1 MKKTLPLLLAATLA
15 GGSYSAYAQ
24 ITLKQD
30 YKNNT
35 AAPIGTFQQI
45 QFKEGGFST
54 LFPIA
59 NTDGK
64 EFWTCSDRGVNVD
77 CSSANP
83 AACHPTYDKMFCFPA
98 YAPKIHRIKLNGD
111 SVQVLQTIT
120 MKRPDGTTATG
131 VLNPAGFGSKDAEKA
146 STDTVLDCSAFATKI
161 AAKDQWALDP
171 EGLVVD
177 KNNNFWISEENGP
190 TIWKMDASGK
200 ALARYTPYASQ
211 TGSASIDIQID
222 TVFKTRKNNRGF
234 ESMAMAPNGKLY
246 TIIQSPLLNPS
257 KTIGEST
264 EVHRMLEIDPVTN
277 ATRMFAYLNE
287 GVIGASGP
295 DQIRMSDW
303 KIGDMAAVNDSTF
316 LVIEAATRGN
326 TVRKNIYLVNIA
338 QATPIT
344 SALYNGKTV
353 EALVDSAGLAGE
365 GIKAIRKKLF
375 IDLTANGWPAELDKS
390 EGLAIINDSTL
401 AVGND
406 NDFGQVCPNADG
418 IAIATGT
425 LSHVLVYGLKG
436 ANKIPNLYTPVTPPT
451 TVHDIDAVSL
461 VRLYPNPATRDAVLE
476 FDLAQRTDISVDV
489 YDIQGRKAAATIN
502 RNQVTGSQSIRIAA
516 SGFHNGFYMVQ
527 LRAGSQKMQYKLVV
541 AR

>member
-1 MKKTLPLLLAATLA
+1 MKKALPLLLATALA
-15 GGSYSAYAQ
+15 GGSYTAQAQ

-35 AAPIGTFQQI
+35 AAAIGTFQQI

-77 CSSANP
+77 CASANP

-98 YAPKIHRIKLNGD
+98 YAPKIHRIKLSGD

-131 VLNPAGFGSKDAEKA
+131 VLNPTGFGSKDAEQA
-146 STDTVLDCSAFATKI
+146 STDTVLDCSAFTTKI

-190 TIWKMDASGK
+190 TIWKMDATGK
-200 ALARYTPYASQ
+200 AIARYTPYANQ
-211 TGSASIDIQID
+211 TGATSNDIQID

-234 ESMAMAPNGKLY
+234 ESMAMTPNGKLY

-257 KTIGEST
+257 KTIGEAT
-264 EVHRMLEIDPVTN
+264 EVHRMLEIDPATN
-277 ATRMFAYLNE
+277 ATRMFTYLNE
-287 GVIGASGP
+287 GLIGASGP

-303 KIGDMAAVNDSTF
+303 KIGDLAAINDSTF
-316 LVIEAATRGN
+316 LVIEAATRGA
-326 TVRKNIYLVNIA
+326 TVRKNIYLINIA

-344 SALYNGKTV
+344 SALYNSKTV
-353 EALVDSAGLAGE
+353 EALVDSAGLAAE

-390 EGLAIINDSTL
+390 EGLAIINDSTI

-436 ANKIPNLYTPVTPPT
+436 ANKIPNLYTPTTPT
-451 TVHDIDAVSL
+451 AVRDIDAVSL
-461 VRLYPNPATRDAVLE
+461 VRLYPNPTTRDAVLE
-476 FDLAQRTDISVDV
+476 FDLAQRTDISIDV
-489 YDIQGRKAAATIN
+489 FDIQGRKAMPTIN
-502 RNQVTGSQSIRIAA
+502 RSQVTGSQSIRIASA
-516 SGFHNGFYMVQ
+516 AFHNGFYMVQ
-527 LRAGSQKMQYKLVV
+527 LRAGNQKMQYKLVV